1 MKWWIPVAAGAGALL
16 ILGGSSASAADSG
29 LGSLDLD
36 IPGGATPTDF
46 DPSILSDKARRV
58 YDYARHVEDL
68 GIWTPGFAEFA
79 VATSRIES
87 GHNPNAMNKSSAFE
101 NAARGLYQ
109 IRPKSAFSWRNGLEH
124 LQDQPEL
131 LFDPSWAT
139 AVAADY
145 AKRLVDVY
153 ADPGQRVTWAD
164 LRRGWKY
171 PKLVAEQYRATETAN
186 LAQFLNKGI
195 DNTTQR
201 RELALE
207 EATLGTWPGVLEL
220 QAYLAEK
227 EF

>member
-1 MKWWIPVAAGAGALL
+1 MKWWIPVAAGAGALVV
-16 ILGGSSASAADSG
+16 LGGGSAKAADAG

-36 IPGGATPTDF
+36 IPGGASDTGF

-79 VATSRIES
+79 TAVAWTESR
-87 GHNPNAMNKSSAFE
+87 HNPGAMNKSSPPE

-109 IRPKSAFSWRNGLEH
+109 LRPKSAFNWRNGLED
-124 LQDQPEL
+124 LQDDQEL

-139 AVAADY
+139 ATAADY
-145 AKRLVDVY
+145 ARRLSTYY
-153 ADPGQRVTWAD
+153 ADEGQRLTWAD

-171 PKLVAEQYRATETAN
+171 PKLTAAQYRGTEPGN
-186 LAQFLNKGI
+186 LNQFLTAI
-195 DNTTQR
+195 ENTTQR
-201 RELALE
+201 PALADE
-207 EATLGTWPGVLEL
+207 EARLGQWPGVVEL
-220 QAYLAEK
+220 RDYLAQK